1 MPDIDTI
8 NGIDENDVSHYNGGA
23 ADLYTSKNG
32 DTWVHFVFGWGG
44 TRGIVAGG
52 YITDDM
58 DYITIATEGN
68 AIEFGDLS
76 FARRGSGTCS
86 NVTRGVFAGGN
97 TYWSVYYNSMD
108 YVTIAIL
115 GTAGDFGDLLE
126 GAYTNPFGH
135 CDGSRGVMA
144 GGYSPAG
151 STNFIN
157 YFPVATHT
165 GYATDFGNLTV
176 GRYGAVSFND
186 STRGC
191 FMAGSRAPGSEV
203 TIDYITIQS
212 TGNATDFGDMT
223 GPARYYLFDGASDA
237 TRGLG
242 AGGDSYNDI
251 DYVTIATT
259 GNSSDFGNLQRTKTG
274 GAGGSSGVR
283 AFFGGGHSTSS
294 ALDEIGFVVIQTTGD
309 AADFGDLTSPFQMQF
324 GCAGG

>member
-8 NGIDENDVSHYNGGA
+8 NGIDENDISHYNGGA

-32 DTWVHFVFGWGG
+32 NTWVHFVFNWGG
-44 TRGIVAGG
+44 TRGLIAGG

-58 DYITIATEGN
+58 DYITIASEGN

-86 NVTRGVFAGGN
+86 NLTRGVFAGGN
-97 TYWSVYYNSMD
+97 TYWTTYFNSMD
-108 YVTIAIL
+108 YVTVASL
-115 GTAGDFGDLLE
+115 GTAGDFGDLVE
-126 GAYTNPFGH
+126 GAYTGVAG
-135 CDGSRGVMA
+135 CSDGSRGIM
-144 GGYSPAG
+144 GMGYSPAG

-157 YFPVATHT
+157 YMTIATHT

-176 GRYGAVSFND
+176 GRYGGTAFNNV
-186 STRGC
+186 TRGV
-191 FMAGSRAPGSEV
+191 FLGGGSPTYG

-212 TGNATDFGDMT
+212 TGACNDFGDMT
-223 GPARYYLFDGASDA
+223 GQARYYLFSGASDA
-237 TRGLG
+237 TRGIG
-242 AGGDSYNDI
+242 AGGAPSTNDI

-274 GAGGSSGVR
+274 GAGGSNGVR
-283 AFFGGGHSTSS
+283 AFFGGGHSTSA

-309 AADFGDLTSPFQMQF
+309 AANFGDMTSPFQMNF
-324 GCAGG
+324 GTAGS